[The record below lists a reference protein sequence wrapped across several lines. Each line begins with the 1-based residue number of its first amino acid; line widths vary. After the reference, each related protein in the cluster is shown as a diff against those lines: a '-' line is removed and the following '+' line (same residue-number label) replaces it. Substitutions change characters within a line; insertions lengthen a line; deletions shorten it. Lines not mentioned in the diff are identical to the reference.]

1 MNEAAAREI
10 TLVRAIETTDS
21 ARAVWSDEDRAWAA
35 RAAAEVVGTAAP
47 ANVFLA
53 RRAAL
58 VTERLAARHP
68 VLPRLLRTF
77 TWRGWIGPV
86 IALIAFVLGAASDRL
101 GPAHRV
107 DVLAFPLLALIAWN
121 LGVYV
126 VILLRA
132 LARLVR
138 RGPRMGPVR
147 SLVGRLGRA
156 TPQLVPGAAI
166 TGPLGTAAAVF
177 GADWARLAAPLW
189 TARVARVLH
198 VAAAMIALG
207 ALAGLYLRGI
217 AFEYRAGWESTFLDA
232 GDVQRLL
239 SIVLAPGS
247 ALTGIALPDAARLEA
262 MRFGAQGAGENAA
275 PWIHLYAATVGA
287 LVVLPRL
294 LLAAGCWLVE
304 RYRASRWPLPLDE
317 PYFQRLL
324 HGLREAPMR
333 VRVLPYSFQPT
344 DASQRALDGLLE
356 RVFGARITV
365 VHAAPVAYGSEDTL
379 RQTISSDGSHDVT
392 IALFSLAATPEDEN
406 HGAFIATLAAGPGAL
421 ATMVDESAFRS
432 RFADQPRRIDERRDA
447 WRRMLAAHRL
457 EPVFADLGSPDQTAT
472 AAALEAA
479 LERRSH
485 A

>member
-21 ARAVWSDEDRAWAA
+21 ARTVWSDEDRAWAA

-47 ANVFLA
+47 ADAFLA

-58 VTERLAARHP
+58 VVERLGARHP
-68 VLPRLLRTF
+68 MLPKLLRAF
-77 TWRGWIGPV
+77 TWRRWVGPV
-86 IALIAFVLGAASDRL
+86 VALIAFALGAASDRL

-121 LGVYV
+121 LAVYV
-126 VILLRA
+126 VIVLQA
-132 LARLVR
+132 LMRLVR
-138 RGPRMGPVR
+138 RSPQVGPLRR
-147 SLVGRLGRA
+147 LVGRLGRA
-156 TPQLVPGAAI
+156 TPQLVPPAAGGGA
-166 TGPLGTAAAVF
+166 LGTAAAVF

-198 VAAAMIALG
+198 IAAAMLALG
-207 ALAGLYLRGI
+207 ALAGLYMRGV

-239 SIVLAPGS
+239 SVVLAPGS
-247 ALTGIALPDAARLEA
+247 ALTGIPLPDVARLEA
-262 MRFGAQGAGENAA
+262 IRFGAGGTGENAA
-275 PWIHLYAATVGA
+275 PWIHLYAATVGV

-294 LLAAGCWLVE
+294 ILAALCWLVE
-304 RYRASRWPLPLDE
+304 GYRASRWPLPLSE

-324 HGLREAPMR
+324 QGLREAPMR
-333 VRVLPYSFQPT
+333 VRVLPYSLQPT
-344 DASQRALDGLLE
+344 DAEQRALDALLE
-356 RVFGARITV
+356 RVFGSRITV
-365 VHAAPVAYGSEDTL
+365 VHAAPTAYGREDAVA
-379 RQTISSDGSHDVT
+379 RAAPSDASHDAT
-392 IALFSLAATPEDEN
+392 IALFSLSATPEDEN
-406 HGAFIATLAAGPGAL
+406 HGAFVGAL
-421 ATMVDESAFRS
+421 AAAPGGFVVIVDESAFRS

-447 WRRMLAAHRL
+447 WRHMLAAHRL
-457 EPVFADLGSPDQTAT
+457 EPVFIDLGSPDHAAA

-479 LERRSH
+479 LEHRRH